1 MPDIDNNSQS
11 LLAFIGNENVHGLYD
26 FLLNH
31 RSFLS
36 SVASVDVPLLY
47 SPVPFQNASLHLP
60 ERAEAVCKP
69 SIRAVVQN
77 LDSTENYSSI
87 ESTNVS
93 YTVEIKEGFLPPW
106 VINRICTA
114 MGTSEEN
121 FEASFVTEPLSYGL
135 NVALDAACEKEP
147 TEKSTL
153 DTPNFTCSFMDSAL
167 CPSLRS
173 AIIKHLKYLKGSY
186 VAFLSYI

>member
-1 MPDIDNNSQS
+1 MFMQTRVLDSIPDIDNSSQS

-31 RSFLS
+31 GSFLCS
-36 SVASVDVPLLY
+36 MASVDVPLLY

-69 SIRAVVQN
+69 SIMVVVQN
-77 LDSTENYSSI
+77 LDSTEKYSSL

-93 YTVEIKEGFLPPW
+93 YTIDIKEGFLPPS
-106 VINRICTA
+106 VTNRICTA

-121 FEASFVTEPLSYGL
+121 FEARLVYWIYFSE
-135 NVALDAACEKEP
+135 N
-147 TEKSTL
+147 
-153 DTPNFTCSFMDSAL
+153 
-167 CPSLRS
+167 
-173 AIIKHLKYLKGSY
+173 
-186 VAFLSYI
+186 